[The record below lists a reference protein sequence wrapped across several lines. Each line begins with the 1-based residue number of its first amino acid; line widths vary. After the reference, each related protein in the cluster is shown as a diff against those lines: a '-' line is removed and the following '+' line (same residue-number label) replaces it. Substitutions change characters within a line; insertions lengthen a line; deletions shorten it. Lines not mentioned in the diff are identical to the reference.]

1 MEAKLIGFTFFGNN
15 KYRDIT
21 FVKNS
26 SKDLVLKCQ
35 IELVSKFK
43 SNDIFISGDEHQYAK
58 WGVPVFEDTNGNRYK
73 YELNLRNWS
82 KILAL
87 AFGGNYLDCYC
98 RSKKK
103 NHKTS
108 EQSGFKIF

>member
-35 IELVSKFK
+35 IELVSKLK

-58 WGVPVFEDTNGNRYK
+58 WGVPVFEDTNDNRYKYK

-87 AFGGNYLDCYC
+87 AFGGNYLDYYC
-98 RSKKK
+98 RPKKK
-103 NHKTS
+103 NHKTP
-108 EQSGFKIF
+108 E

>member
-35 IELVSKFK
+35 IELVSKLK

-87 AFGGNYLDCYC
+87 AFGGNYLDYYC
-98 RSKKK
+98 RPKKK
-103 NHKTS
+103 NHKTP